1 MCTKTGVKHLHH
13 AAQEFDIGVYF
24 EANGHGTVSRSDTYS
39 HEAQCCGTSGVIS
52 PYIVCLCRGQVLFSE
67 AAEEKIQQLAENPGT
82 DDERKRAALL
92 LQNTVN
98 VINQVDMH
106 KH

>member
-1 MCTKTGVKHLHH
+1 MVRLVLEVLTLCV
-13 AAQEFDIGVYF
+13 
-24 EANGHGTVSRSDTYS
+24 
-39 HEAQCCGTSGVIS
+39 CC
-52 PYIVCLCRGQVLFSE
+52 GQVLFSE